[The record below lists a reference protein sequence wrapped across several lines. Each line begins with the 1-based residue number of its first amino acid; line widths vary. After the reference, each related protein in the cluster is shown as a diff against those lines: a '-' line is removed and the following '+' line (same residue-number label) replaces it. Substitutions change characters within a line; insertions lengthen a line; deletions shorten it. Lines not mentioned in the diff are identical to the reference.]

1 MRRDRWIAIATAVS
15 VVLFWQIAISV
26 TGQRAKVPSPFG
38 IASAIAAHIAD
49 GSLPSALGDSF
60 LRVLKGFSIAALIG
74 LPIGTAMGMNRWLA
88 RAIEPFLDAL
98 RSIAPIAWIPIAV
111 LWLGV
116 RGDAAVFIVTYA
128 AVLPLALSAH
138 QAVRLI
144 DHRLLQASQAL
155 GAGWSLTLRAVI
167 VPGSIPVLITAV
179 RVSMGFAWGAIIAA
193 ELAVGVKIG
202 PGQGSQG
209 IGQMMIETL
218 YVRRDVDTLVMCM
231 LCVGLVSLGID
242 ASARSLGRRL
252 TPWLI

>member
-1 MRRDRWIAIATAVS
+1 MRRDRWIAITT
-15 VVLFWQIAISV
+15 VVCIVLLWQVAISAN
-26 TGQRAKVPSPFG
+26 GLHAKVPSPLG
-38 IASAIAAHIAD
+38 IVAAIAAHVAD
-49 GSLPSALGDSF
+49 GSLPSALRDSF
-60 LRVLKGFSIAALIG
+60 LRVAKGFAIAALIG
-74 LPIGTAMGMNRWLA
+74 LPVGTAMGMTPILA
-88 RAIEPFLDAL
+88 RAVAPFLDAL

-144 DHRLLQASQAL
+144 DQRLLQASHAL
-155 GAGWSLTLRAVI
+155 GAGWFLTLRAVI
-167 VPGSIPVLITAV
+167 IPGSIPVLITAV
-179 RVSMGFAWGAIIAA
+179 RVSMGFAWGAVIAA

-218 YVRRDVDTLVMCM
+218 YVRRDVDTLAMCM
-231 LCVGLVSLGID
+231 LCVGLVSLAID
-242 ASARSLGRRL
+242 AGARGLGRRL
-252 TPWLI
+252 APWKV